1 MKNLKYKLK
10 YFWYTTDSIE
20 MVLFASIF
28 GFLGWMGWHAV
39 VGIIERFI

>member
-1 MKNLKYKLK
+1 MKNIKYRLK

-28 GFLGWMGWHAV
+28 GFLGWMGYHFILALI
-39 VGIIERFI
+39 GRFS